1 MSRFFSRKF
10 YSQHCLE
17 IIISSWDFLIFI
29 QDANYVG
36 TDIPLGHPAAG
47 SAGDMSSAQAVSDRM
62 FRIRDQDN
70 GNRRRVSHVFMTF
83 GQFMD
88 HDFARVMHGPT
99 DACPEK

>member
-1 MSRFFSRKF
+1 
-10 YSQHCLE
+10 
-17 IIISSWDFLIFI
+17 
-29 QDANYVG
+29 
-36 TDIPLGHPAAG
+36 
-47 SAGDMSSAQAVSDRM
+47 MSSAQAVSDRM

-83 GQFMD
+83 GQLMD